1 MPVAFTRKQRYGCSS
16 LWHYA
21 GKGAHNPSMDTI
33 RKITVGYDET
43 EDRLRLTYQ
52 DEADKAKS
60 LWLTQRLSNR
70 LVGALLG
77 AFDLGEKKCGPEQ
90 RAWELSAA
98 RSQLVPGAP
107 VVIPAADAC
116 HLVQAVDL
124 TPAANGMRL
133 VFRSSEGLAAALWI
147 DDRTVM
153 HQWLD
158 ILHHQYRQAG
168 WPQSGLWPEW
178 FKTADQM
185 AKTRPPNQ
193 LLN

>member
-1 MPVAFTRKQRYGCSS
+1 
-16 LWHYA
+16 
-21 GKGAHNPSMDTI
+21 MDTI

-43 EDRLRLTYQ
+43 EDRVRLSYQ
-52 DEADKAKS
+52 DDAGAAKS
-60 LWLTQRLSNR
+60 LWLTQRLANR
-70 LVGALLG
+70 LVGALLA

-98 RSQLVPGAP
+98 RSQVTPDTPVAP
-107 VVIPAADAC
+107 ADATAGW
-116 HLVQAVDL
+116 LAFAVDL

-133 VFRSSEGLAAALWI
+133 TFRSNDGKAAALWI
-147 DDRTVM
+147 EDRTVM

-168 WPQSGLWPEW
+168 WPQAGLWPEW
-178 FKTADQM
+178 FKAADQV
-185 AKTRPPNQ
+185 AKSRPPNQ